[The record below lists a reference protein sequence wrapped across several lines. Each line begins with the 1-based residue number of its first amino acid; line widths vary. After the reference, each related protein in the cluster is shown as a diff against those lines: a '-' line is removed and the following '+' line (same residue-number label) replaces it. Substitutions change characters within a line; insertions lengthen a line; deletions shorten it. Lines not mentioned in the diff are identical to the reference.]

1 MATTEQR
8 RVIDYITD
16 VLLDRGLRLSPKA
29 SSAGEKN
36 CPALEYTGRSIGVDE
51 DCGIW
56 VMGPD
61 GEWEPISETGTI
73 GAALEAVEFLIKDQ
87 A

>member
-1 MATTEQR
+1 
-8 RVIDYITD
+8 
-16 VLLDRGLRLSPKA
+16 
-29 SSAGEKN
+29 
-36 CPALEYTGRSIGVDE
+36 
-51 DCGIW
+51 
-56 VMGPD
+56 MGPD